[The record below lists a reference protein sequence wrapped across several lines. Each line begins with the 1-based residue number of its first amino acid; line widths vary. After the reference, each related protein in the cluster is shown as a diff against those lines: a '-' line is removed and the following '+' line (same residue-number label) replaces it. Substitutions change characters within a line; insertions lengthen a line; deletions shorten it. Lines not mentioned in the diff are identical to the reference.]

1 MSLLRHENLKAFK
14 QLGFA
19 PEKVAGNQVLGTCV
33 FCSSHDKMYMN
44 PVTKT
49 WDCKKCG
56 RAGGFKS
63 FLHEAVSVFKTNFKG
78 QEAMAFSNA
87 RSLSVAAMKKHEFG
101 YNPANDSF
109 ILPIYN
115 IDHSD
120 IWDIRVYKNKKFMS
134 LSGCQ
139 VGLFGWDAIN
149 ASSDV
154 IWLCEGE
161 WDKIALEMILKENN
175 VDDSVLAVPGAS
187 TFKAEWVSLF
197 DGKTVHVMYDHD
209 DPGKK
214 GASKVAIA
222 LATNTK
228 KLKFVH
234 WPKNKKTGYDVR
246 DYLIDTASKKASR
259 LDRLEKMLKEHPPEI
274 EGNSCIAVTKS
285 ATKIDKYS
293 GPYIECDKVCEVYR
307 KWLHLPSTE
316 VLDVMF
322 GTMIANRLDGDP
334 LWLFLVA
341 PPGGTKTELLNSIS
355 SAPNTVTTS
364 SLTSK
369 SLVSGANTVGGGDPS
384 LIPKLD
390 HKVLLIKDFTT
401 ILNINVIERDSIFGI
416 LRDAYDGKT
425 EKDFGNGIHRS
436 YVSKF
441 GIISGVTPAIELY
454 TEGSTSLGERFLRYD
469 IPIPHDAKG
478 RHAYLLR
485 AEQNAGKETLMRKE
499 LADIG
504 TAVLSHNFEHI
515 PIIDDKLK
523 NQTIA
528 LAQFLAKMRGTVVR
542 DKFTREI
549 THSAFSEL
557 GTRIVKQF
565 TKLMYGIGMYRNVSM
580 VDDDIYAIVKH
591 MALSTIPQRLEKIV
605 RYMYEN
611 DPECSYKVEDFTKLL
626 KLPSLTCSRL
636 LENLDMLG
644 IVDQRHE
651 SLLKTEWTLNEDGI
665 YLIEEGKIYE

>member
-1 MSLLRHENLKAFK
+1 MSLLRHENLKSFK
-14 QLGFA
+14 QLGFM
-19 PEKVAGNQVLGTCV
+19 PEKVAGNQVIGTCV
-33 FCSSHDKMYMN
+33 FCSSHDKMYLN
-44 PVTKT
+44 PLKKT

-56 RAGGFKS
+56 RQGGFKT
-63 FLHEAVSVFKTNFKG
+63 FLHEAVTVFKSNFKG
-78 QEAMAFSNA
+78 QEAMAFSNS
-87 RSLSVAAMKKHEFG
+87 RSLPVSIMKSHDLG
-101 YNPANDSF
+101 YNPANESF
-109 ILPIYN
+109 VLPIYN
-115 IDHSD
+115 VEHSD
-120 IWDIRVYKNKKFMS
+120 IWDLRIYKDKKFMS

-139 VGLFGWDAIN
+139 VGLFGWDKIN
-149 ASSDV
+149 PSADTV
-154 IWLCEGE
+154 WLCEGE
-161 WDKIALEMILKENN
+161 WDKMALEVILEENN
-175 VDDSVLAVPGAS
+175 VTDPVLAVPGAG

-197 DGKTVHVMYDHD
+197 DGKIVHVMYDHD

-214 GASKVAIA
+214 GANKVALA

-228 KLKFVH
+228 ALKFVH
-234 WPKNKKTGYDVR
+234 WPKTKKTGYDVR
-246 DYLIDTASKKASR
+246 DYLIENKLKKASR
-259 LDRLEKMLKEHPPEI
+259 LDRLEKMLKDHPPEI
-274 EGNSCIAVTKS
+274 EGNQNVTVSK
-285 ATKIDKYS
+285 ATTKIDKYT
-293 GPYIECDKVCEVYR
+293 GQYVEREKIHEAYR
-307 KWLHLPSTE
+307 KWLYLPYTD

-322 GTMIANRLDGDP
+322 GTMIANRMDGDP

-341 PPGGTKTELLNSIS
+341 PPGGTKTELINSIS

-369 SLVSGANTVGGGDPS
+369 SLVSGANTAGGGDPS

-390 HKVLLIKDFTT
+390 QKVLLVKDFTT
-401 ILNINVIERDSIFGI
+401 ILNINVVERDSIFGI

-454 TEGSTSLGERFLRYD
+454 TEGNTSLGERFLRYD

-478 RHAYLLR
+478 RHEYLLR
-485 AEQNAGKETLMRKE
+485 AEQNAGKEVQMRKE

-504 TAVLSHNFEHI
+504 TAVLSHDFKNI
-515 PIIDDKLK
+515 PVIDAKIK

-542 DKFTREI
+542 DKFTKEI
-549 THSAFSEL
+549 THNAFSEL

-580 VDDDIYAIVKH
+580 VDNDIYDIVKH
-591 MALSTIPQRLEKIV
+591 MALSTVPHRLEKII
-605 RYMYEN
+605 RYMYED
-611 DPECSYKVEDFTKLL
+611 DPERSYKVDEIASHL
-626 KLPSLTCSRL
+626 KLPAMTCSRL

-644 IVDQRHE
+644 VVNQQRE
-651 SLLKTEWTLNEDGI
+651 SMLKTEWTLNEDGI
-665 YLIEEGKIYE
+665 YLIEEGKIYA